1 MLGEL
6 LAVVGVFNRT
16 NTLADAYQVEVD
28 APIRAAVHGP

>member
-16 NTLADAYQVEVD
+16 NTLADAYQIEVD
-28 APIRAAVHGP
+28 EPIRAAIRGA